1 MSTSQPVP
9 ASPLLPASSSGC
21 PSSVTASEQACQQ
34 RALGSHPHMRRGLI
48 GAVALMGSVT
58 GLFIGLGTSPSASA
72 AQSVADTSSI
82 GQFASLG
89 EGSNAGS
96 GAVARSSGTGG
107 SVFRSSFTL
116 SSFTLSSFTLST
128 SAGQDVR
135 GDEESSPMHRRRTS
149 STLENAVT
157 NGGRV
162 LTFGTVGPTTIE
174 ATRVLVQTSGGG
186 PEPSVAATVVASQET
201 GTQSSKA
208 LRQISGRCGQASG
221 TSVSGATA
229 HKASE
234 AVFAAYP
241 SGFSTL
247 VSS

>member
-1 MSTSQPVP
+1 
-9 ASPLLPASSSGC
+9 
-21 PSSVTASEQACQQ
+21 
-34 RALGSHPHMRRGLI
+34 
-48 GAVALMGSVT
+48 MGSVT

-82 GQFASLG
+82 GQFASLS

-96 GAVARSSGTGG
+96 GAVARGSSGTGG
-107 SVFRSSFTL
+107 SVFR

-135 GDEESSPMHRRRTS
+135 GDEESSPKHRRRTS

-174 ATRVLVQTSGGG
+174 ATLVLVQTSGGG
-186 PEPSVAATVVASQET
+186 PEPSAAATVVAFQKT
-201 GTQSSKA
+201 GTQSSKP
-208 LRQISGRCGQASG
+208 LGQISGRYGQASG

-229 HKASE
+229 NKASE